1 MKVAVYSGS
10 FNPFHKG
17 HLTVVRYML
26 EHCGFDKVYL
36 IVSPQNPFKDSSIAD
51 SGRERLE
58 AVREAVC
65 RNGLSSRV
73 LVDDI
78 EFGMPLPSY
87 TVRTLDA
94 LQAREPDN
102 RFTLIVG
109 GDNLH
114 TMLSWHEGERI
125 MAQYGIV
132 VYPREGYDIRRDCR
146 VLRLKHRNAER
157 VFLSDDPD
165 FKHKPLRIKLLTEAP
180 LVDVSSSEIRE
191 MLSRGEDVSSLLA

>member
-1 MKVAVYSGS
+1 MNIAVYSGS

-26 EHCGFDKVYL
+26 EHCAFDKVYL

-51 SGRERLE
+51 SGDMRLRSVNE
-58 AVREAVC
+58 AIE
-65 RNGLSSRV
+65 RNGLATYV

-94 LQAREPDN
+94 LQAREPEN
-102 RFTLIVG
+102 RFSLIVG

-125 MAQYGIV
+125 MTQYGIV
-132 VYPREGYDIRRDCR
+132 VYPREGYNLVRDCR
-146 VLRLKHRNAER
+146 VLREKHHNAER
-157 VFLSDDPD
+157 IFSDSPE
-165 FKHKPLRIKLLTEAP
+165 FRHKPLRIKLLRDAP
-180 LVDVSSSEIRE
+180 LIDISSSQIRE
-191 MLSRGEDVSSLLA
+191 MVSRGEDVSHLLA